1 MPGAC
6 GFPEGHS
13 GVTNKSLINID
24 GDFSTR
30 PPALEKGDLY
40 QLLPFKR
47 SIVGSV
53 FLGALQA
60 DYRCASD
67 DYIRRFSD
75 HDIREHRN

>member
-13 GVTNKSLINID
+13 GVANKSVINID

-30 PPALEKGDLY
+30 PPALERGDLC

-53 FLGALQA
+53 FLGA
-60 DYRCASD
+60 YRYASD

-75 HDIREHRN
+75 HDIREHRD